1 VALVLMALL
10 EVSTRIA
17 IVHFRGRRA
26 IQVASSAI
34 PAAA

>member
-1 VALVLMALL
+1 MALL

-17 IVHFRGRRA
+17 IVQLRGRHA
-26 IQVASSAI
+26 IQATTAGI